1 MKTPSK
7 FLIYDLRLTI
17 WKKSPANRQSSIVNR
32 QSSGMALVLTLIMLS
47 VILVMVVAFLAISRR
62 ERNAVSTT
70 TDTAIARFAADSA
83 LAAAQAQIVGN
94 ILSSSA
100 AAYNYHL
107 LVSTNYIDSLNPNY
121 SLTNIGNNLPC
132 PPVMTTVDT
141 NYIAGRFY
149 LDLNRNGKF
158 DPSGWVAEVDS
169 TGATNG
175 NQVLVVGDPE
185 WIGVLERPDAPHA
198 NNNKFISRYAF
209 LAQPIGNGL
218 DLNHI
223 HNQTITKQVNPNP
236 SANVSDGYF
245 RNQGIG
251 SWELNLAAFLA
262 DLNTN
267 VWDTNSAPYFYRQG
281 FLPPFPNTGNA
292 FEDALSLLS
301 WRYNFTYNSLYPA
314 NKNFANLANYPS
326 SMDGYSDGPLQI
338 TVDFDASSPPD
349 NLNLAWAGSA
359 NTNRFFALL
368 SELPDPTKSS
378 VAFTNRLLSAGF
390 GKSTYD
396 SYTFYRL
403 LDQLGTDSTADDG
416 RMNLNY
422 DNLDTSGNVVS
433 GAETNLIAWTPLRFF
448 TNAANRLLTNYTTKW
463 LASNSNSFA
472 ATFNTTTPFGLTNIP
487 VLVSNQFVYT
497 PAVNRLLQLAAN
509 IYDATTNSPYPS
521 VFRPIFERDASRNLF
536 ITGYQQVTNVAGS
549 SDTNFLSTPYN
560 VSDLTGFITANMPI
574 VNGGGNYVNAYGVPW
589 IIGAKKGLPNFN
601 QFSML
606 NGVEVT
612 RKLQV
617 TKPAPKAVDLTPGL
631 AEFRTNQMYVFSIT
645 NLIGSSFWNS
655 YTSAYTGNITVSFR
669 DDFTMLLTN
678 DDPNFVPYR
687 TNLLISNFATSTNW
701 PGTLWQYDPTNTSL
715 DIHNQSF
722 YILLNATNAFF
733 PTNGI
738 YRFAGYNGTAN
749 PYFDFGKTN
758 YQTSFNTTGAGNLG
772 LTPPL
777 PHFGLLTTNRLQ
789 AFILNGSNV
798 IDYVHFAGPDSFVD
812 LNHDTNNTLPDA
824 DSAETGTPNWLW
836 STNGYN
842 GGATP
847 WGVVNQINASILTQ
861 GGGLPG
867 LPPGEAWAKDPTL
880 REQQKQAAAVMQ
892 GFFDVNPRHY
902 NAYVYNGII
911 YTNSS
916 LTLQAVCVP
925 TRLITN
931 AVNWQANDPLVH
943 YLASDLGYAT
953 GTGIGR
959 LSSADLASYTPTL
972 NFTNLVAYSPWGVNY
987 YLFSGKNENKYVN
1000 AAWLMPIKDPLV
1012 WRSDDWDFP
1021 TNKFPTPGWLGR
1033 IHRGT
1038 PWQTVYLKASNI
1050 LATVNGPATWAKWMG
1065 NTNIVDA
1072 TNAAPVQDRGLFDLF
1087 ATTLH
1092 PNATFGTLAINQGNM
1107 AAWSAVFS
1115 GLVVLTNSGANASSY
1130 VAAPIVT
1137 SMVIDPAGA
1146 GGANTSFGQLFTGIT
1161 NIQQTAG
1168 PFEHLGDIL
1177 SVPQLTEQS
1186 PFLNFSSA
1194 QQQYGISDQLY
1205 EWLPQQTLGL
1215 LRVSTTPRY
1224 VIYCYGQ
1231 TLRPAA
1237 NSIVTSGGSFGLV
1250 TNYQVVAESAARAVV
1265 RVDKHAT
1272 TTGTNYSTVIESY
1285 DQLPPQ

>member
-521 VFRPIFERDASRNLF
+521 VFRPIFLVTDQGAMKNVY
-536 ITGYQQVTNVAGS
+536 INGYQQIASVIGANDPILNTPTNVTALTAWPNGVYT
-549 SDTNFLSTPYN
+549 TN
-560 VSDLTGFITANMPI
+560 V
-574 VNGGGNYVNAYGVPW
+574 YGVPW

-617 TKPAPKAVDLTPGL
+617 TKPTATATLDQ
-631 AEFRTNQMYVFSIT
+631 FRTNQMYIFSIT
-645 NLIGSSFWNS
+645 NLFGSSFWNS

-669 DDFTMLLTN
+669 DNLTVLLTN
-678 DDPNFVPYR
+678 DDPGFSPYGF
-687 TNLLISNFATSTNW
+687 TNLLISVTTPSFTNW
-701 PGTLWQYDPTNTSL
+701 PGMLWQYPPTNTSS
-715 DIHNQSF
+715 DNHNQSF
-722 YILLNATNAFF
+722 ISLLNATNAFF

-738 YRFAGYNGTAN
+738 YRFAGYNGAAK
-749 PYFDFGKTN
+749 PYFDFN
-758 YQTSFNTTGAGNLG
+758 DNSYQTSYNTTGAGNLG

-798 IDYVHFAGPDSFVD
+798 IDYVHFAGPESFLD
-812 LNHDTNNTLPDA
+812 LNHNTNNTLPDA
-824 DSAETGTPNWLW
+824 DSNPDDPTSAKWLW

-842 GGATP
+842 GGVTP
-847 WGVVNQINASILTQ
+847 SGVVNQLLACFNYPA
-861 GGGLPG
+861 
-867 LPPGEAWAKDPTL
+867 LPPGESWSKDPNL
-880 REQQKQAAAVMQ
+880 QPQQAQAAATFKN
-892 GFFDVNPRHY
+892 FFATRHITTTQMW
-902 NAYVYNGII
+902 V
-911 YTNSS
+911 
-916 LTLQAVCVP
+916 QAVCVP
-925 TRLITN
+925 TRLVTN
-931 AVNWQANDPLVH
+931 AINWQANDPLVH
-943 YLASDLGYAT
+943 YLASDLDYAT

-959 LSSADLASYTPTL
+959 LSSADLISYTPTL